1 MINDIKYYL
10 TQSIVKPFQLKND
23 PKLNFYD
30 FEFSENNK
38 YHPILLRV
46 LINSINIFN
55 KKYDEI
61 NNQESNF
68 PIFIQSIDSE
78 SKSHLIL
85 QTTSNADI
93 LNYLLIKKIDLF
105 KDLDESIVKK
115 IDLNMEYSS
124 DGDENDSSKI
134 HKKYIDGY
142 LFEKNCMNSFIS
154 CFNEGDIIILPNI
167 IFYIKKEKAE
177 KISKIMGITVKNFKD
192 EMIKKYQG
200 YNEIDLLFIL
210 KNQYSFKILKNKFNL
225 KTAIRKKSK
234 IFAPDFNFV
243 KDRIYSVE
251 FKLNSFDVKPKLI
264 NKVCEKTNIL
274 FESIVN
280 QKYINI
286 ENKSNIDFII
296 ISNYCADNLANFKP
310 DGITIDNN
318 IFMFYA
324 DVGINY
330 TSLYMQEEK
339 ILKLEEKILNLE
351 QNRKEINNKNEDLE
365 KKILN
370 LEQNRKEINNKNK
383 DLEKKILNLEQN
395 RKEINNKNKDLEE
408 KILNLNNK
416 NKDLEDKILDLNN
429 KFENYLKNQDEMEK
443 KTKKNNEYLEEGK
456 SKMKTLENKLNEIT
470 GKLYLYMKENKS
482 EFEDLSNESKIKNEI
497 LDIIRESL

>member
-55 KKYDEI
+55 IKYDEI

-78 SKSHLIL
+78 SKSQLIL

-93 LNYLLIKKIDLF
+93 LNYLLIKKVDLF
-105 KDLDESIVKK
+105 EDLDKSIVKK
-115 IDLNMEYSS
+115 IDLNMECSS
-124 DGDENDSSKI
+124 DGDENDSPKI

-192 EMIKKYQG
+192 EMIEKYQG
-200 YNEIDLLFIL
+200 YNEIDMLFIL

-225 KTAIRKKSK
+225 KTAISKKSK
-234 IFAPDFNFV
+234 IFDPEFNFV

-274 FESIVN
+274 FESFVN

-296 ISNYCADNLANFKP
+296 ISNYCADNLANFKT

-330 TSLYMQEEK
+330 TSLYIQEEK
-339 ILKLEEKILNLE
+339 ILKLEEKIS
-351 QNRKEINNKNEDLE
+351 
-365 KKILN
+365 
-370 LEQNRKEINNKNK
+370 
-383 DLEKKILNLEQN
+383 NLEQN

-482 EFEDLSNESKIKNEI
+482 EFEDLSNESKIKNKI

>member
-78 SKSHLIL
+78 SKSQLIL

-105 KDLDESIVKK
+105 KDLDKSIVKK

-124 DGDENDSSKI
+124 DSNENDSSKI

-154 CFNEGDIIILPNI
+154 CFNEDDIIILPNI

-177 KISKIMGITVKNFKD
+177 KISKIMGITVKNFNDD

-200 YNEIDLLFIL
+200 YNEIDMLFIL

-225 KTAIRKKSK
+225 KTAIRNKSK
-234 IFAPDFNFV
+234 IFAPEFKFV

-251 FKLNSFDVKPKLI
+251 FKLNSFDVEPKLI

-274 FESIVN
+274 FESFVN

-296 ISNYCADNLANFKP
+296 ISNYCADNLANFKT

-330 TSLYMQEEK
+330 TSLYIQEEK

-351 QNRKEINNKNEDLE
+351 E
-365 KKILN
+365 
-370 LEQNRKEINNKNK
+370 NRKEINNKNK

-482 EFEDLSNESKIKNEI
+482 EFEDLSNESKIKNKI

>member
-78 SKSHLIL
+78 SKSQLIL

-154 CFNEGDIIILPNI
+154 CFNEEDIIILPNI

-351 QNRKEINNKNEDLE
+351 QNRKEINNKN
-365 KKILN
+365 
-370 LEQNRKEINNKNK
+370 
-383 DLEKKILNLEQN
+383 
-395 RKEINNKNKDLEE
+395 KDLEE

-482 EFEDLSNESKIKNEI
+482 EFEDLSNESKIKNKI

>member
-78 SKSHLIL
+78 SKSQLIL

-124 DGDENDSSKI
+124 DGDENDSPKI

-154 CFNEGDIIILPNI
+154 CFNEEDIIILPNI

-351 QNRKEINNKNEDLE
+351 QNRKEINNKN
-365 KKILN
+365 
-370 LEQNRKEINNKNK
+370 
-383 DLEKKILNLEQN
+383 
-395 RKEINNKNKDLEE
+395 KDLEE

>member
-10 TQSIVKPFQLKND
+10 TQSIVKPFQLKNE

-55 KKYDEI
+55 IKYDEI

-78 SKSHLIL
+78 SKSQLIL

-93 LNYLLIKKIDLF
+93 LNYLLIKKRDLF

-124 DGDENDSSKI
+124 DGDENDSPKI

-200 YNEIDLLFIL
+200 YNEIDMLFIL

-225 KTAIRKKSK
+225 KTAISKKSK
-234 IFAPDFNFV
+234 IFAPEFKFV

-296 ISNYCADNLANFKP
+296 ISNYCADNLANFKT

-330 TSLYMQEEK
+330 TSIYIQEEK

-351 QNRKEINNKNEDLE
+351 E
-365 KKILN
+365 
-370 LEQNRKEINNKNK
+370 
-383 DLEKKILNLEQN
+383 N

-416 NKDLEDKILDLNN
+416 NKDLEEKILDLNN
-429 KFENYLKNQDEMEK
+429 KFENYIKNQDEMEK

-482 EFEDLSNESKIKNEI
+482 EFEDLSNESKIKNKI

>member
-55 KKYDEI
+55 IKYDEI

-78 SKSHLIL
+78 SKSQLIL

-93 LNYLLIKKIDLF
+93 LNYLLIKKRDLF

-124 DGDENDSSKI
+124 DGDENDSPKI

-200 YNEIDLLFIL
+200 YNEIDMLFIL

-225 KTAIRKKSK
+225 KTAISKKSK
-234 IFAPDFNFV
+234 IFAPEFKFV

-296 ISNYCADNLANFKP
+296 ISNYCADNLANFKT

-330 TSLYMQEEK
+330 TSIYIQEEK

-351 QNRKEINNKNEDLE
+351 E
-365 KKILN
+365 
-370 LEQNRKEINNKNK
+370 
-383 DLEKKILNLEQN
+383 N

-416 NKDLEDKILDLNN
+416 NKDLEEKILDLNN
-429 KFENYLKNQDEMEK
+429 KFENYIKNQDEMEK

-482 EFEDLSNESKIKNEI
+482 EFEDLSNESKIKNKI